1 MTFQAGAS
9 VVSNIPVSSVI
20 DAHIIS
26 PDNIASFYHTPL
38 TKIDL
43 DLKFSYS
50 TLCSVWARPTPSVL
64 KNRSGATGLSVAADN
79 YTITQ
84 TPFDVNHC
92 QGLSFTYTATM
103 LNGSALLNWMWFDPI
118 SITYYFTPNVN
129 SRVGM
134 YDLSMIAK
142 LTTNATKQ

>member
-1 MTFQAGAS
+1 
-9 VVSNIPVSSVI
+9 
-20 DAHIIS
+20 
-26 PDNIASFYHTPL
+26 
-38 TKIDL
+38 
-43 DLKFSYS
+43 
-50 TLCSVWARPTPSVL
+50 VL